1 MNTLK
6 SEMQRR
12 NELFKG
18 WIDSKTLHRD
28 DEGTWLLV
36 YSDGA
41 TIELELDR
49 NEDKGF
55 IVQIGNTLEFFYTR
69 HAAEWYLW
77 DNWSEANHL

>member
-1 MNTLK
+1 MNVD
-6 SEMQRR
+6 R
-12 NELFKG
+12 NELTRRQGLFAD
-18 WIDSKTLHRD
+18 WVNSKTLQRD

-49 NEDKGF
+49 NERKGF
-55 IVQIGNTLEFFYTR
+55 IVQIGNTLDFFHTR
-69 HAAEWYLW
+69 HAAEWHLW